1 MSKKLQNMKAVRQ
14 MLDGT
19 HKFQTKKITGF
30 SDAKET
36 AERNKKREIG
46 DIWEEKDPRSGSIYV
61 IEQCQGFRTKKPKNS
76 IAKEIREYLNSYPNC
91 SPDCK
96 TTTYNHLDKK
106 MKKIHG
112 MCFDCVIQMEHEL
125 RVNGKYEEY
134 EKKRIRANAESWL
147 KDAEQ
152 DVQALKTAFTEA
164 QQYVTNADGLTE
176 TWAAQMTPEEFEE
189 KVEAQW
195 EEFKKD
201 FLSNLNGE
209 KVNEDD

>member
-19 HKFQTKKITGF
+19 HKFQTKKTTGF
-30 SDAKET
+30 SDAKQK
-36 AERNKKREIG
+36 AELNQKRNIG
-46 DIWEEKDPRSGSIYV
+46 DSWEETTANGTIYV
-61 IEQCQGFRTKKPKNS
+61 IEQRNGFRVKKPKNS
-76 IAKEIREYLNSYPNC
+76 IAKDIREYLNSYPNC
-91 SPDCK
+91 RPNCK
-96 TTTYNHLDKK
+96 TTNHNHLDKK

-134 EKKRIRANAESWL
+134 EKKRIRSNAESWL

-152 DVQALKTAFTEA
+152 DIEALKTAFTEA

-189 KVEAQW
+189 KVEAKW
-195 EEFKKD
+195 EEFKED
-201 FLSNLNGE
+201 FLSNLNKE
-209 KVNEDD
+209 ENENN

>member
-19 HKFQTKKITGF
+19 HKFQTKKTTGF
-30 SDAKET
+30 SDAKQK
-36 AERNKKREIG
+36 AELNQKRNIG
-46 DIWEEKDPRSGSIYV
+46 DSWEETTANGTIYV
-61 IEQCQGFRTKKPKNS
+61 IEQRNGFRVKKPKNS
-76 IAKEIREYLNSYPNC
+76 IAKDIREYLNSYPNC

-134 EKKRIRANAESWL
+134 EKKRIRSNAESWL

-152 DVQALKTAFTEA
+152 DIEALKTAFTEA

-189 KVEAQW
+189 KVEAKW
-195 EEFKKD
+195 EEFKED
-201 FLSNLNGE
+201 FLSNLNKE
-209 KVNEDD
+209 ENENN